1 MSSIGTSVKSAT
13 LYGPGRTSLRP
24 RSFGGSTYAQ
34 LNSTRNTTTGTFSLA
49 LEPDSYGPVKMK
61 DLTEAYDDVVHPGE
75 MQDLR
80 ARLKEM
86 KLREV
91 IKNPEYGNV
100 IGWLLTL
107 GLAESSS
114 FELWYQKFRQ
124 IVHLTVHP
132 PASGAGGEIA
142 AIDACENVLGLDT
155 VVEL

>member
-61 DLTEAYDDVVHPGE
+61 DLTEAYDHEVHPRE

-80 ARLKEM
+80 GRLKEM
-86 KLREV
+86 TLREV
-91 IKNPEYGNV
+91 IKNPVYGNV
-100 IGWLLTL
+100 VGWLDTL

-132 PASGAGGEIA
+132 PASGAGGEVA
-142 AIDACENVLGLDT
+142 AIE
-155 VVEL
+155 VVEACQDILL

>member
-114 FELWYQKFRQ
+114 FEMWYRKYRQ
-124 IVHLTVHP
+124 IVDLTDHRQ
-132 PASGAGGEIA
+132 ASGAGGEIA
-142 AIDACENVLGLDT
+142 AIEAIEAC
-155 VVEL
+155 